1 MASLQNVVIGS
12 LQVIHGHGD
21 DRPALSLVQAL
32 PGSSGIRKLRRHHR
46 QKVFWSRPVLRK
58 QQFECCRLQASSSTY
73 GSVIMSP
80 PRYLSTR
87 NLFQRGNSGF
97 KRKYSRAVKT
107 ETRIRSLAQD
117 ETNEGEE
124 ERRDTESQ
132 TEEEQ
137 LLAHPFVQTNKLLE
151 NLLDVQTPAS
161 LLELDEV
168 DVSPL
173 ESFPEFAD
181 QEKLVHLADSSPDT
195 SFRKLV
201 SSIVR
206 FLSGV
211 PQKKT
216 GAESKRRKRKL
227 RWNPIRL
234 LDGSSPS
241 ATEPLRRRVVDGLHR
256 AEEDFMAFSK
266 ELGKYMFIMTATGAI
281 LATGFQLS
289 GKCGLLYLLSSVREV
304 RRSMVLVFS
313 RKKAV

>member
-12 LQVIHGHGD
+12 LQVIYGHGD

-46 QKVFWSRPVLRK
+46 QKVFWSRPVLKK

-73 GSVIMSP
+73 RSVMMSP

-97 KRKYSRAVKT
+97 KRKYSGTVKT

-151 NLLDVQTPAS
+151 NLLDVQTPSS
-161 LLELDEV
+161 LLELDEA

-173 ESFPEFAD
+173 ESFSEFAD
-181 QEKLVHLADSSPDT
+181 QEKFVHFADSSSDT

-201 SSIVR
+201 SSSVR

-227 RWNPIRL
+227 RWHPLRL

-256 AEEDFMAFSK
+256 AEEDFMAVCLRNF
-266 ELGKYMFIMTATGAI
+266 
-281 LATGFQLS
+281 
-289 GKCGLLYLLSSVREV
+289 
-304 RRSMVLVFS
+304 
-313 RKKAV
+313 

>member
-12 LQVIHGHGD
+12 LQVFHGNGD

-58 QQFECCRLQASSSTY
+58 QQFECRLQASSSTY
-73 GSVIMSP
+73 RSVMMPP

-117 ETNEGEE
+117 ETNEVEE

-151 NLLDVQTPAS
+151 NSLDVQTPS
-161 LLELDEV
+161 LLELDEA
-168 DVSPL
+168 DASPL

-181 QEKLVHLADSSPDT
+181 QEKLVNLADSSPDT

-201 SSIVR
+201 SSSVR

-227 RWNPIRL
+227 RWHPLRL
-234 LDGSSPS
+234 LDGTTPS

-256 AEEDFMAFSK
+256 AEEDFMAVCIRNF
-266 ELGKYMFIMTATGAI
+266 
-281 LATGFQLS
+281 
-289 GKCGLLYLLSSVREV
+289 
-304 RRSMVLVFS
+304 
-313 RKKAV
+313 